1 MVGFELCS
9 SLIRLRA
16 SSKISSSGPTGVHGL
31 RSGLTSKSGSRPLP
45 IGGNLPPGTTV
56 RGYCGSSNP
65 SGTFPDCA
73 RLKNRRMVQGS
84 SVTPRCPSSAA
95 IAGHVALSFRNR
107 LISFRYGQSWLWN
120 GFGCDVGFMAKA
132 SCRHAPAVRWAP
144 PGFWPQGRN
153 EGKTP
158 RQKGDSQCPALRIL
172 SVRPD
177 GNSGWNALT
186 AHRDS
191 LPTLRVDL
199 PSREV

>member
-1 MVGFELCS
+1 
-9 SLIRLRA
+9 
-16 SSKISSSGPTGVHGL
+16 
-31 RSGLTSKSGSRPLP
+31 
-45 IGGNLPPGTTV
+45 LPPGTTG

-95 IAGHVALSFRNR
+95 IAGHVALPFRNR

-120 GFGCDVGFMAKA
+120 GFGCDVGFMVKA
-132 SCRHAPAVRWAP
+132 SCRHAPGGVMGAAWLLAAGKKRRKDPAP
-144 PGFWPQGRN
+144 KGCFAMSNVADPFRYGRM
-153 EGKTP
+153 E
-158 RQKGDSQCPALRIL
+158 I
-172 SVRPD
+172 PD
-177 GNSGWNALT
+177 GKALT
-186 AHRDS
+186 PHRDS

>member
-16 SSKISSSGPTGVHGL
+16 SSKISSSRPTGVRGL

-45 IGGNLPPGTTV
+45 IGGSLPLGTTG

-120 GFGCDVGFMAKA
+120 GFGCDVGFMVKG
-132 SCRHAPAVRWAP
+132 SCRHAPGGVMGAAWLLAAGKKRRKGTNIYAKIETNPPRTCSPTRPQAVVA
-144 PGFWPQGRN
+144 
-153 EGKTP
+153 T
-158 RQKGDSQCPALRIL
+158 
-172 SVRPD
+172 
-177 GNSGWNALT
+177 T
-186 AHRDS
+186 AAA
-191 LPTLRVDL
+191 
-199 PSREV
+199 

>member
-16 SSKISSSGPTGVHGL
+16 SSKISSSQPTGVHGL
-31 RSGLTSKSGSRPLP
+31 RSGRTSKSGSRPLL
-45 IGGNLPPGTTV
+45 IVGSLPPGTTR

-120 GFGCDVGFMAKA
+120 GFGWDVGFMVKSNADRAGRRHGHREEETERLYAKRA
-132 SCRHAPAVRWAP
+132 MR
-144 PGFWPQGRN
+144 
-153 EGKTP
+153 
-158 RQKGDSQCPALRIL
+158 
-172 SVRPD
+172 SVQRCNTSRCGEMDIPN
-177 GNSGWNALT
+177 GTRL
-186 AHRDS
+186 H
-191 LPTLRVDL
+191 
-199 PSREV
+199 PSRLPPNAPRRPPFKGG

>member
-16 SSKISSSGPTGVHGL
+16 SSKISSSRPTGVRGL

-45 IGGNLPPGTTV
+45 IGGSLPLGTTD

-120 GFGCDVGFMAKA
+120 GFGCDVGFMVKG
-132 SCRHAPAVRWAP
+132 SCRHAPGGVMGP
-144 PGFWPQGRN
+144 PGFWPLGRN

-158 RQKGDSQCPALRIL
+158 RQKGDSQCPTLRIL

-177 GNSGWNALT
+177 GNSAWNALT
-186 AHRDS
+186 PHRDS

>member
-16 SSKISSSGPTGVHGL
+16 SSTISSSGPTGVHGL
-31 RSGLTSKSGSRPLP
+31 RSGTAKSGPRPLP
-45 IGGNLPPGTTV
+45 IGGSLPPGTTG

-95 IAGHVALSFRNR
+95 IAGHVALPFRNR

-120 GFGCDVGFMAKA
+120 GFGCDVGFMVKA
-132 SCRHAPAVRWAP
+132 SCRHAPGGAWLLAP
-144 PGFWPQGRN
+144 EKKRRKDPAP
-153 EGKTP
+153 
-158 RQKGDSQCPALRIL
+158 KG
-172 SVRPD
+172 
-177 GNSGWNALT
+177 
-186 AHRDS
+186 
-191 LPTLRVDL
+191 
-199 PSREV
+199 

>member
-9 SLIRLRA
+9 ALIRLRA
-16 SSKISSSGPTGVHGL
+16 SSKISSSRPTGVHGL
-31 RSGLTSKSGSRPLP
+31 RSGLTSKSESRPLP
-45 IGGNLPPGTTV
+45 IGGSLPPGTTG

-120 GFGCDVGFMAKA
+120 GFGCDVGFMVKA
-132 SCRHAPAVRWAP
+132 SCRHAPGGVMAP
-144 PGFWPQGRN
+144 PGSWPRGRN

-158 RQKGDSQCPALRIL
+158 RQKGDSQCPTLRIL
-172 SVRPD
+172 SVWPD

-186 AHRDS
+186 PHRDS
-191 LPTLRVDL
+191 LPTLGVDL